1 MTKHHDR
8 LAEYHGITL
17 EYLQHEPKMRQRGQ
31 RITAAVKK
39 EESKEEFSRSEREK
53 RVSKF
58 PSTWLEGGDDDEPSP
73 H

>member
-1 MTKHHDR
+1 MTKNRDR
-8 LAEYHGITL
+8 LAEYQWYYFGVSAAGIQGETAW
-17 EYLQHEPKMRQRGQ
+17 Q

-58 PSTWLEGGDDDEPSP
+58 PSM
-73 H
+73 